1 VEDRPRPWAAPLPRA
16 WADRARALAMPVLL
30 VGIAALG
37 VYRSATL
44 DQSSW
49 QGASFGMFAT
59 YDNRSS
65 RAVLVSV
72 LDGPERRQVAM
83 PAELEDDAER
93 LRVVPTDAGAVDL
106 AGEVAAVLVEAGAP
120 FDGVEVEVRRL
131 VVERSDDGLEVRT
144 RRLAHGGAVS

>member
-1 VEDRPRPWAAPLPRA
+1 
-16 WADRARALAMPVLL
+16 MPALL
-30 VGIAALG
+30 VAIAALG

-65 RAVLVSV
+65 RAVIVHV
-72 LDGPERRQVAM
+72 ADGTERRQLAI
-83 PAELEDDAER
+83 PTELEDDAER
-93 LRVVPTDAGAVDL
+93 LRVVPTDGGAVDL
-106 AGEVAAVLVEAGAP
+106 AREVAAALAEAGTP

-144 RRLAHGGAVS
+144 RRLARGGAVS